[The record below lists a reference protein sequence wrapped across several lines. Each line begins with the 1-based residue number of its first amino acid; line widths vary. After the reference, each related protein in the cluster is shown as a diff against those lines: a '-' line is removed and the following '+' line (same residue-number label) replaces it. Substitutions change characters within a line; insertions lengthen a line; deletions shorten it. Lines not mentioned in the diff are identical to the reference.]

1 LTFREGRPGD
11 LEAILGLI
19 ARADAQSGDWAPGG
33 MPHAP
38 AEDHDRRRL
47 TERLAAAGQ
56 HNEVAEA
63 DGEVVGFLNA
73 HGREDHWHLSYLF
86 VDPAHQ
92 GRGVGARLLEHA
104 QADAARRGHSRMTL
118 HTPRLN
124 ARARR
129 FYERAGW
136 SATGATIFH
145 EEIGLEMAEYALIL
159 PRHQWRG

>member
-1 LTFREGRPGD
+1 
-11 LEAILGLI
+11 
-19 ARADAQSGDWAPGG
+19 

-38 AEDHDRRRL
+38 AQEHDRRRL
-47 TERLAAAGQ
+47 TERLGAPDQ
-56 HNEVAEA
+56 HNEVAEL
-63 DGEVVGFLNA
+63 DGRLAGFVNA
-73 HGREDHWHLSYLF
+73 HAREDRWHLSYLF
-86 VDPAHQ
+86 VDPEHQ

-104 QADAARRGHSRMTL
+104 QAEAARRGYSRMSL

-159 PRHQWRG
+159 PRHRWLG